1 MLKSKLFWTSFLLC
15 LIAFSAILFYRI
27 NQQPQ
32 EPIKIYNTIK
42 SGQQNMSQISN
53 KATVQTDDKR
63 KEIDAISTP
72 ANSVAVINLEDTPFS
87 EVEVQS
93 EKSISSNTESKI
105 SSTSEPEDRR
115 FFGLTLDEIE
125 QQIPVL
131 EQEIRTNLTMVV
143 ELYTE
148 LRSTDGLAAKS
159 AEIAAWREKTWN
171 EVKKLFN
178 DVSRTGKI
186 IRYTSYLRL
195 IGEEQNP
202 TLPGGW
208 IFELIKPLPMRITV
222 GNATENSISK

>member
-42 SGQQNMSQISN
+42 SGQQNTSQISN

-63 KEIDAISTP
+63 KETDAVSTP

-93 EKSISSNTESKI
+93 EKSISPNTESKI
-105 SSTSEPEDRR
+105 SSTSEPEERR

-131 EQEIRTNLTMVV
+131 EQEIRTNLTMAV

-171 EVKKLFN
+171 EVKQLFRQMGGLFN
-178 DVSRTGKI
+178 FYRLTQFAL
-186 IRYTSYLRL
+186 LR
-195 IGEEQNP
+195 
-202 TLPGGW
+202 
-208 IFELIKPLPMRITV
+208 MRSSF
-222 GNATENSISK
+222 GS